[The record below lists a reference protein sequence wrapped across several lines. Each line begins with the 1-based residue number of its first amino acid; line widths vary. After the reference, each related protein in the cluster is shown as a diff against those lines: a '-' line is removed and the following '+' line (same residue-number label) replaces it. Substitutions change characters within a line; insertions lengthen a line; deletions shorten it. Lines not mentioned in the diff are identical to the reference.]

1 MESISIMHLSDTH
14 LGNRQYGIAE
24 REQDVYTVFDEAI
37 DIALKEHVDL
47 VIHTGDIFDSTRP
60 PAQAFRQAILS
71 LRKLKEK
78 NIPVVA
84 ILGDHDIPRRRML
97 PPPVLLEEL
106 KETLDFKV
114 VGLKGPEKVQI
125 RTKHGEVLVAGVTA
139 QRGPARRQRL
149 LDIFKKLAVVPSDKP
164 TILMLHQTLHE
175 VGTPDF
181 DIELGELPRGYS
193 YYAMG
198 HIHLFKTFMLGDS
211 AVVYPGSIEI
221 FRRDEAKQPK
231 RYVVLAEIK
240 ARKTANIEKIE
251 LQNVRPQLL
260 KEITYTN
267 NKTFESSL
275 SRLKLEL
282 SKYKKRPL
290 LHIIL
295 KRVPSTAKKRAR
307 MLLDRSLQG
316 LCLAYRVEF
325 EEVIEESTFTT
336 LNIRKT
342 RYIDVAEML
351 REALKDK
358 ELADLAYKLIEILGS
373 ETRQDSYD
381 EALRLVKNLYG
392 LDESG

>member
-1 MESISIMHLSDTH
+1 MESISIMHISDTH

-37 DIALKEHVDL
+37 DVALKEHVDL
-47 VIHTGDIFDSTRP
+47 VIHTGDFFDSVRP

-106 KETLDFKV
+106 KEALDFKV
-114 VGLKGPEKVQI
+114 VGLKDPEKVRI

-149 LDIFKKLAVVPSDKP
+149 LDIFKKLALVPSDKP

-211 AVVYPGSIEI
+211 AVVYPGSIEV
-221 FRRDEAKQPK
+221 FRRDEARQPK

-240 ARKTANIEKIE
+240 AKETVNMEGVVLK
-251 LQNVRPQLL
+251 NVRPQLL
-260 KEITYTN
+260 REIVYTN
-267 NKTFESSL
+267 AKAFESTL
-275 SRLKLEL
+275 AKLRIEL
-282 SKYKKRPL
+282 SKYEKKPL
-290 LHIIL
+290 LHVIL
-295 KRVPSTAKKRAR
+295 KKVPLTTKKRVR
-307 MLLDRSLQG
+307 MLLDQSLQG

-325 EEVIEESTFTT
+325 EEVIEDSTFTT
-336 LNIRKT
+336 LNIRRT
-342 RYIDVAEML
+342 RHIDIAEML

-373 ETRQDSYD
+373 ETRQDTYD
-381 EALRLVKNLYG
+381 EALRLVKRFYG
-392 LDESG
+392 LDEDG

>member
-1 MESISIMHLSDTH
+1 MESISIMHISDTH

-37 DIALKEHVDL
+37 DVALKEHVDL
-47 VIHTGDIFDSTRP
+47 VIHTGDVFDSVRP

-106 KETLDFKV
+106 KEALDFKV
-114 VGLKGPEKVQI
+114 VGLKGPEKVRI

-149 LDIFKKLAVVPSDKP
+149 LDIFKKLALVPSDKP

-211 AVVYPGSIEI
+211 AVVYPGSIEV
-221 FRRDEAKQPK
+221 FRRDEARQPK

-240 ARKTANIEKIE
+240 AKETVNMEGVVLK
-251 LQNVRPQLL
+251 NVRPQLL
-260 KEITYTN
+260 REIVYTN
-267 NKTFESSL
+267 AKAFESTL
-275 SRLKLEL
+275 AKLRIEL
-282 SKYKKRPL
+282 SKYEKKPL
-290 LHIIL
+290 LHVIL
-295 KRVPSTAKKRAR
+295 KKVPLTTKKRVR
-307 MLLDRSLQG
+307 MLLDQSLQG

-325 EEVIEESTFTT
+325 EEVIEDSTFTT
-336 LNIRKT
+336 LNIRRT
-342 RYIDVAEML
+342 RHIDIAEML

-373 ETRQDSYD
+373 ETRQDTYD
-381 EALRLVKNLYG
+381 EALRLVKSFYG
-392 LDESG
+392 LDEDG